1 MRTMPKASHSRDPSP
16 SHSGQDSVVPLEVHH
31 QEMHAHDDRVQ
42 TVAFGVDPAE
52 HGRMVSEA
60 QRLLDEPQSRADHF
74 ESLSKGIYSHACQ
87 RAQQLM
93 TFAQQLHQSCVEKD
107 GSLQRLSEE
116 VQLAQRSRR

>member
-1 MRTMPKASHSRDPSP
+1 MPQASHSRDPSP
-16 SHSGQDSVVPLEVHH
+16 SHSGQDSVDVPLEVHH

-74 ESLSKGIYSHACQ
+74 ESLSKGMYSHACQ

-93 TFAQQLHQSCVEKD
+93 TFAQQLRGE
-107 GSLQRLSEE
+107 G
-116 VQLAQRSRR
+116 